1 MYKVGRGLPG
11 YGKQVDWL
19 LKVEGVIRDIMELG
33 EKYQELDR
41 DAFSTATLRKI
52 VERFPEKMVAKF
64 NRIRGDGKDKLKAF
78 QSQLEERRVEVQGLD
93 NTYGGA
99 VGLSAGGGGSK
110 RVEVKEVASAA
121 VRYDASIYFKEPE
134 HFGDCRICNTL
145 TTEGETRGLFNNH
158 LSNYATG
165 CPAFIKMTAE
175 KRKSIAIK
183 AQFCLRCFHPEVV
196 YTKSHDKDCIFATGK
211 RKNAYSCTN
220 MSCKEHLW
228 LCLTHKAQNRKAMDK
243 FKEDL
248 AKRGLRLSY
257 VAKASLQKDN
267 VPGQTALHG
276 EQSKDPVTGAIKKLK
291 RKVKAPGQ
299 VVDIP
304 VGDPMFMFF
313 GARGRTRSLN
323 TFFDR
328 DCSHAVL
335 RDGIPGNELKGTLV
349 QEGPFD
355 IGGVGGARVQA
366 NSEWVVLLDREDGR
380 KQIVQALTVDRVTT
394 DFPMMN
400 LTEAVNDVKKDD
412 PNNSVLQQCS
422 LPSAVGGS
430 VDILMGIMYSS
441 IFPVPVHCLESG
453 LTIYKSKLSPH
464 YKGFNAVIGGPHSSF
479 SILAEKAGG
488 TASLLAHFTE
498 GLQAYRSWD
507 GGAPRI
513 KNYYI
518 MDSVCCDD
526 EEYSMMDIYK
536 KEIID
541 DDVTLVTDDEDS
553 DVMENMNSEMSAAA
567 ANDDGNVGQA
577 HPAQLTIFSSKLNL
591 LQS

>member
-1 MYKVGRGLPG
+1 
-11 YGKQVDWL
+11 
-19 LKVEGVIRDIMELG
+19 
-33 EKYQELDR
+33 
-41 DAFSTATLRKI
+41 
-52 VERFPEKMVAKF
+52 
-64 NRIRGDGKDKLKAF
+64 
-78 QSQLEERRVEVQGLD
+78 
-93 NTYGGA
+93 
-99 VGLSAGGGGSK
+99 
-110 RVEVKEVASAA
+110 
-121 VRYDASIYFKEPE
+121 
-134 HFGDCRICNTL
+134 
-145 TTEGETRGLFNNH
+145 
-158 LSNYATG
+158 
-165 CPAFIKMTAE
+165 
-175 KRKSIAIK
+175 
-183 AQFCLRCFHPEVV
+183 
-196 YTKSHDKDCIFATGK
+196 
-211 RKNAYSCTN
+211 
-220 MSCKEHLW
+220 
-228 LCLTHKAQNRKAMDK
+228 MD
-243 FKEDL
+243 KEDL

-328 DCSHAVL
+328 GCSHAVL
-335 RDGIPGNELKGTLV
+335 KDGIPGNELKGTLV

-355 IGGVGGARVQA
+355 IGGVGGARIQA

-526 EEYSMMDIYK
+526 EEYSMMDIYQ
-536 KEIID
+536 KEID
-541 DDVTLVTDDEDS
+541 DDVTLVTDDEDN
-553 DVMENMNSEMSAAA
+553 DVIENMDSEMSAAP
-567 ANDDGNVGQA
+567 ANDDGNVDQA
-577 HPAQLTIFSSKLNL
+577 HQTSTVHCQHCAHAGPALTAADERISEMKRKLDFQGAGLEIEYRCVRCRECPQCKNADQTEKISL
-591 LQS
+591 REEAEMVEIRNSVKLDWDNKRIQ